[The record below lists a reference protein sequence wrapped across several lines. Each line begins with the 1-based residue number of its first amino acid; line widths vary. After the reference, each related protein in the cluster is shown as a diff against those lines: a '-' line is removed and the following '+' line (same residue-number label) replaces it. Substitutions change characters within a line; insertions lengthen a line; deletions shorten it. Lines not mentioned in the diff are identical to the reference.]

1 MPHLGI
7 GTATRVTQQNL
18 LPSPSHLAIRL
29 KLRVCPRRNRKLGR
43 SGMSTREQGAA
54 SAAIETRDDL
64 VRWIAAGEKPKVDWR
79 IGTEHEKFV
88 FRTVTLKPVPYGG
101 SDGIR
106 ALMEALIQRYGWVAI
121 KEGDNIIALKRPE
134 GEKGGTI
141 SLEPGGQFELSGQPL
156 ETLHETADETDE
168 HLREVLRVGEDLAIG
183 FLGVGFTPKWRLDE
197 IPMMPKKRYQVMAH
211 YMPTVGSRGLDMM
224 FRTATIQV
232 NLDFASEADMVKK
245 LRVSLALQ
253 PIATALF
260 ASSPFTEGKP
270 NGYQSM
276 RSAVWLDTDKRRTG
290 MLPFA
295 FEDGMGY
302 ERYVD
307 YALDVPMYFV
317 YRDGN
322 YIDVAGS
329 SFRDFMAGR
338 LKGFEGERPTID
350 DWADH
355 LTTLFPEV
363 RLKRFLEMRGADGGR
378 WGTITALPA
387 FWTGILYDEDALDQA
402 WELVRDWSEEEREA
416 LRVGVPKTGLA
427 TPFRTETVRTLAL
440 RALRISRTGLKN
452 RRRINAKNQD
462 ETIYLSPLEK
472 IAGNGQTVSDEL
484 LRRYSGEWQN
494 NIDHIF
500 EELAF

>member
-1 MPHLGI
+1 
-7 GTATRVTQQNL
+7 
-18 LPSPSHLAIRL
+18 
-29 KLRVCPRRNRKLGR
+29 
-43 SGMSTREQGAA
+43 MSTREQGAA
-54 SAAIETRDDL
+54 SATVETREDL
-64 VRWIAAGEKPKVDWR
+64 VRWIAAGEKPKADWR
-79 IGTEHEKFV
+79 VGTEHEKFV
-88 FRTVTLKPVPYGG
+88 FRTLTLEPVPYWGP
-101 SDGIR
+101 DGIR
-106 ALMEALIQRYGWVAI
+106 ALMEELIRRYGWVAI
-121 KEGDNIIALKRPE
+121 TEGENVIALKRPE

-156 ETLHETADETDE
+156 ETLHETAEETDE
-168 HLREVLRVGEDLAIG
+168 HLREVLDVGEDLAIG
-183 FLGVGFTPKWRLDE
+183 FLGVGFSPKWRLDQ
-197 IPMMPKKRYQVMAH
+197 IPHMPKKRYQVMTQ

-224 FRTATIQV
+224 YRTATIQV

-260 ASSPFTEGKP
+260 ASSPFTEGRP
-270 NGYQSM
+270 NGFQSM
-276 RSAVWLDTDKRRTG
+276 RSEVWLDTDKRRTG

-295 FEDGMGY
+295 FESGMGY

-338 LKGFEGERPTID
+338 LRGLEGQLPTID

-378 WGTITALPA
+378 WGTIAALPA
-387 FWTGILYDEDALDQA
+387 FWAGILYDDDALDQA
-402 WELVRDWSEEEREA
+402 WDLVRDWTEEERQG
-416 LRVGVPKTGLA
+416 LRAGVPKTALA
-427 TPFRTETVRTLAL
+427 TPFRSTTVRTLA
-440 RALRISRTGLKN
+440 RRVLRISRQGLKN
-452 RRRINAKNQD
+452 RRRINAMNQD
-462 ETIYLSPLEK
+462 ETIYLAPIDK

-484 LRRYSGEWQN
+484 LRRYAGEWHG

-500 EELAF
+500 EEFAF

>member
-1 MPHLGI
+1 
-7 GTATRVTQQNL
+7 
-18 LPSPSHLAIRL
+18 
-29 KLRVCPRRNRKLGR
+29 
-43 SGMSTREQGAA
+43 MSTREQGAA
-54 SAAIETRDDL
+54 SAIIETREDL
-64 VRWIAAGEKPKVDWR
+64 VRWIAAGEKPKADWR

-88 FRTVTLKPVPYGG
+88 FRTVTLEPVPYGG
-101 SDGIR
+101 NDGIR
-106 ALMEALIQRYGWVAI
+106 ALMEELIRRYGWVAI
-121 KEGDNIIALKRPE
+121 TEGDNVIALKRPD

-156 ETLHETADETDE
+156 ETLHETADETDQ
-168 HLREVLRVGEDLAIG
+168 HLREVLGVGEDLAIG
-183 FLGVGFTPKWRLDE
+183 FLGVGFSPKWRIDQV
-197 IPMMPKKRYQVMAH
+197 PQMPKKRYQVMTR

-224 FRTATIQV
+224 YRTATIQV

-260 ASSPFTEGKP
+260 ASSPFTEGKL
-270 NGYQSM
+270 NGFQSM
-276 RSAVWLDTDKRRTG
+276 RSEVWLDTDKRRTG
-290 MLPFA
+290 MLPWA

-329 SFRDFMAGR
+329 SFRDFLAGR
-338 LKGFEGERPTID
+338 LKGLEGELPTVD

-402 WELVRDWSEEEREA
+402 WDLVRDWTEEERDG
-416 LRVGVPKTGLA
+416 LRAGVPKSALA
-427 TPFRTETVRTLAL
+427 TPFRSGTVGSLA
-440 RALRISRTGLKN
+440 RRVLRISRAGLKN
-452 RRRINAKNQD
+452 RRRINALNQD
-462 ETIYLSPLEK
+462 ETIYLAPLEK
-472 IAGNGQTVSDEL
+472 IAGNGQTISDEL
-484 LRRYSGEWQN
+484 MRRYSGEWQS

-500 EELAF
+500 EEFAF

>member
-1 MPHLGI
+1 
-7 GTATRVTQQNL
+7 
-18 LPSPSHLAIRL
+18 
-29 KLRVCPRRNRKLGR
+29 
-43 SGMSTREQGAA
+43 MSTREQ
-54 SAAIETRDDL
+54 SAVSNSIESREDL
-64 VRWIAAGEKPKVDWR
+64 VRWIAAGEKPKADWR

-88 FRTVTLKPVPYGG
+88 FRTVTLDPVPYGG
-101 SDGIR
+101 NDGIR
-106 ALMEALIQRYGWVAI
+106 ALMEELIRRHGWVAI
-121 KEGDNIIALKRPE
+121 KEGENVIALKRPD

-141 SLEPGGQFELSGQPL
+141 SLEPGGQFELSGAPL
-156 ETLHETADETDE
+156 ETLHETAAETDE
-168 HLREVLRVGEDLAIG
+168 HLREVIDVGEDLAIG
-183 FLGVGFTPKWRLDE
+183 FLGVGFSPKWRLDQ
-197 IPMMPKKRYQVMAH
+197 IPHMPKKRYQVMTR

-224 FRTATIQV
+224 YRTATVQV
-232 NLDFASEADMVKK
+232 NLDYSSEADMVKK

-260 ASSPFTEGKP
+260 ASSPFTEGRP
-270 NGYQSM
+270 NGFQSM
-276 RSAVWLDTDKRRTG
+276 RSEVWLDTDKRRTG

-338 LKGFEGERPTID
+338 LPGLEGELPTVD
-350 DWADH
+350 DWSDH

-378 WGTITALPA
+378 WGTITALSA
-387 FWTGILYDEDALDQA
+387 FWAGILYDEAALDQA
-402 WELVRDWSEEEREA
+402 WDLVRDWTAEEREK
-416 LRVGVPKTGLA
+416 LRADVPKTALA
-427 TPFRTETVRTLAL
+427 TPLRNTTVGTIARQ
-440 RALRISRTGLKN
+440 ALRISRTGLKN
-452 RRRINAKNQD
+452 RARINAKNQD
-462 ETIYLSPLEK
+462 ETIYLTPLEK

-484 LRRYSGEWQN
+484 LRRYTGEWHG
-494 NIDHIF
+494 NIDRIF
-500 EELAF
+500 EEFAF

>member
-1 MPHLGI
+1 
-7 GTATRVTQQNL
+7 
-18 LPSPSHLAIRL
+18 
-29 KLRVCPRRNRKLGR
+29 
-43 SGMSTREQGAA
+43 MSTREQGAA
-54 SAAIETRDDL
+54 SATIETREDL
-64 VRWIAAGEKPKVDWR
+64 VRWIAAGEKPKADWR
-79 IGTEHEKFV
+79 VGTEHEKFV
-88 FRTVTLKPVPYGG
+88 FRTVTLEPVPYGG
-101 SDGIR
+101 TDGIR
-106 ALMEALIQRYGWVAI
+106 ALMEELIRRYGWVAI
-121 KEGDNIIALKRPE
+121 NEGENVIALKRPD

-141 SLEPGGQFELSGQPL
+141 SLEPGGQFELSGAPL
-156 ETLHETADETDE
+156 ETLHETEEETDE
-168 HLREVLRVGEDLAIG
+168 HLREVLDVGEDLAIG

-197 IPMMPKKRYQVMAH
+197 IPHMPKKRYQVMAR

-224 FRTATIQV
+224 YRTATVQV
-232 NLDFASEADMVKK
+232 NLDFSSEADMVKK
-245 LRVSLALQ
+245 FRVSLALQ

-260 ASSPFTEGKP
+260 ASSPFTEGRP
-270 NGYQSM
+270 NGFQSM
-276 RSAVWLDTDKRRTG
+276 RSEVWLDTDKRRTG
-290 MLPFA
+290 TLPFA

-317 YRDGN
+317 FRDGN

-338 LKGFEGERPTID
+338 LPALEGQLPTVD

-387 FWTGILYDEDALDQA
+387 FWAGILYDDEALDQA
-402 WELVRDWSEEEREA
+402 WRLIRDWTEEERDE
-416 LRVGVPKTGLA
+416 LRRAVPKTALA
-427 TPFRTETVRTLAL
+427 TPFRSTNVRNLA
-440 RALRISRTGLKN
+440 RQALRISRQGLKN

-462 ETIYLSPLEK
+462 ETIYLAPLET
-472 IAGNGQTVSDEL
+472 IAGNGQTVGDEL
-484 LRRYSGEWQN
+484 LRRYSKEWYG

-500 EELAF
+500 EEFAF

>member
-1 MPHLGI
+1 
-7 GTATRVTQQNL
+7 
-18 LPSPSHLAIRL
+18 
-29 KLRVCPRRNRKLGR
+29 
-43 SGMSTREQGAA
+43 MSTREQGAA
-54 SAAIETRDDL
+54 SATVETRDDL
-64 VRWIAAGEKPKVDWR
+64 VRWIAEGEKPKADWR

-88 FRTVTLKPVPYGG
+88 FRTVSLDPVPYGG
-101 SDGIR
+101 DDGIR
-106 ALMEALIQRYGWVAI
+106 ALMEELIRRYGWVAI
-121 KEGDNIIALKRPE
+121 NEGDNVIALKRPE

-141 SLEPGGQFELSGQPL
+141 SLEPGGQFELSGEPL
-156 ETLHETADETDE
+156 ENLHETAAETDE
-168 HLREVLRVGEDLAIG
+168 HLREVLDVGEDLAIG
-183 FLGVGFTPKWRLDE
+183 FLGVGFSPKWRLDQV
-197 IPMMPKKRYQVMAH
+197 PRMPKKRYQVMTK

-224 FRTATIQV
+224 YRTATIQV

-260 ASSPFTEGKP
+260 ASSPFTEGRP
-270 NGYQSM
+270 NGFQSM
-276 RSAVWLDTDKRRTG
+276 RSEVWLDTDKRRTG

-295 FEDGMGY
+295 FEPGMGY

-338 LKGFEGERPTID
+338 LRGFEGQLPTID

-387 FWTGILYDEDALDQA
+387 FWVGLLYDDDALDQA
-402 WELVRDWSEEEREA
+402 WELVRGWSEEERDA
-416 LRVGVPKTGLA
+416 LRAGVPKTALA
-427 TPFRTETVRTLAL
+427 TPFRSDTVRTLAR
-440 RALRISRTGLKN
+440 RALQISRQGLKN
-452 RRRINAKNQD
+452 RRRIDAMSRD
-462 ETIYLSPLEK
+462 ETIYLGPLEK
-472 IAGNGQTVSDEL
+472 IAGNGQTVADDL
-484 LRRYSGEWQN
+484 LRRYSGQWHG

-500 EELAF
+500 EEFAF